1 MSSAGTDNTKKDIKD
16 RNILLIFA
24 VVSISFI
31 IAIFV
36 SIYSLTM
43 LARENTKEI
52 DAMLTYRIYDS
63 ISSNLNEPIVVT
75 KTMACDEFLEDF
87 LKNEDSM
94 TEDQAISV
102 MQNYLESIKGK
113 LDYDTAFLVSE
124 SSRRY
129 YTYEGLNKIVDPEND
144 EHDIWY
150 SLFINKD
157 LAYDLDVDSD
167 EMNKGVWTVFVNARI
182 EDENGKLLGVCG
194 VGVQMTDLQEMFL
207 EAEKEYDV
215 KINFVDENGL
225 VQVDTEDINIET
237 ARLDIDILRPERSDE
252 YFYTT
257 TEGDVFAVTKYVE
270 YLGWYLVVRSAPT
283 SISREFVSVIIMNI
297 ILFLLV
303 MVILIVMISVILKRS
318 RKERDERER
327 LHIVSER
334 AVAASEAKSSFLSSM
349 SHEIRT
355 PINTVLGMNEMI
367 LRESRDCRVIDHA
380 TNIKNAGRT
389 LLALINSILDFS
401 KIEEGKMEIVPVT
414 YDTSVLINSAITSV
428 KERADAKGLNFIV
441 EIDDGLPSRLIGD
454 DVRILQVMMNILT
467 NAVKYTQKG
476 HIRFTFREE
485 KRSGNDIDIYVAV
498 EDTGIGIKD
507 ADLPKLFESFERLD
521 EVKNHGIEGT
531 GLGMSIVINLLKMM
545 DSGIHVDSKYG
556 EGSTFSFV
564 IRQKIADETPM
575 GDYIY
580 SISED
585 HEPRETLIAKNAK
598 ILVVDDNDMNL
609 KVAQNLLG
617 LFMIKADLSPSGSDA
632 IERVK
637 KDHYHLILLDHMMPE
652 MDGIETLKE
661 MRAKD
666 ILPDDTKVIALTAN
680 AINGAKEEYLRAG
693 FDDYLSKPIVVESL
707 EELLLKWLPEDVK
720 GDFEDDSTDDY
731 EVLEFAAID
740 ETGEKQTDQK
750 NPGKASSFIRSV
762 SDIGLDAAGALRF
775 CGGDAAFY
783 EGLLSDYVNTY
794 DVKKQ
799 ELDDLYNASDWSGFA
814 VKIHALKSVS
824 KTIGANDLAEKAL
837 LLEKSSKEGLEVF
850 IKRNYPEFSTEFE
863 NTVNSIKSVLDN

>member
-1 MSSAGTDNTKKDIKD
+1 MNSAETDKTDKNKQG
-16 RNILLIFA
+16 RNIPPIFA
-24 VVSISFI
+24 VISISFI

-87 LKNEDSM
+87 LKKEDSM
-94 TEDQAISV
+94 TEDEAIAV
-102 MQNYLESIKGK
+102 MQNYLGSIKGR

-124 SSRRY
+124 KSRRY

-144 EHDIWY
+144 DHDIWY

-157 LAYDLDVDSD
+157 LPYDLDVDSD
-167 EMNKGVWTVFVNARI
+167 EMNKGVWTVFVNARV
-182 EDENGKLLGVCG
+182 EDEQGRLLGVCG
-194 VGVQMTDLQEMFL
+194 VGVQMTNLQEMIL
-207 EAEKEYDV
+207 EAEKEYNV

-225 VQVDTEDINIET
+225 VQVDTDDINIET
-237 ARLDIDILRPERSDE
+237 ARLDIDILRPKKTDE
-252 YFYTT
+252 YVYTT
-257 TEGDVFAVTKYVE
+257 MEGNVYAVTKYVE
-270 YLGWYLVVRSAPT
+270 YLDWYLVVRSEPT
-283 SISREFVSVIIMNI
+283 SINREYMSVIIMNI
-297 ILFLLV
+297 ALFLIV

-367 LRESRDCRVIDHA
+367 LRESKDRRVIDHA

-389 LLALINSILDFS
+389 LLSLINSILDFS

-414 YDTSVLINSAITSV
+414 YDTSVLVNSAITSV
-428 KERADAKGLNFIV
+428 KERADAKGLSFIV
-441 EIDDGLPSRLIGD
+441 DIDSNLPSRLIGD
-454 DVRILQVMMNILT
+454 DVRLLQVIMNILT
-467 NAVKYTQKG
+467 NAVKYTQEG

-485 KRSGNDIDIYVAV
+485 KRSGEDIDIYVSV

-545 DSGIHVDSKYG
+545 DSGIHVTSKYG
-556 EGSTFSFV
+556 EGSTFYFV

-575 GDYIY
+575 GDYMQ

-585 HEPRETLIAKNAK
+585 HDPRETLVARNAK
-598 ILVVDDNDMNL
+598 VLVVDDNDMNL
-609 KVAQNLLG
+609 KVAKNLLG
-617 LFMIKADLSPSGSDA
+617 LFMIKADLSASGSDA
-632 IERVK
+632 IEQAK
-637 KDHYHLILLDHMMPE
+637 KEHYHLILLDHMMPE
-652 MDGIETLKE
+652 MDGIETLAK
-661 MRAKD
+661 MRKD
-666 ILPDDTKVIALTAN
+666 NILPADTKVIALTAN

-707 EELLLKWLPEDVK
+707 EELLNKWLPEDVK
-720 GDFEDDSTDDY
+720 GDYENDSTDEYD
-731 EVLEFAAID
+731 VLEFAPID
-740 ETGEKQTDQK
+740 ESGEKQSGQK
-750 NPGKASSFIRSV
+750 SPGKTSSFIRSV
-762 SDIGLDAAGALRF
+762 SNIGLDAASALKF

-783 EGLLSDYVNTY
+783 EGLLFDYVNTY
-794 DVKKQ
+794 EIKKR
-799 ELDDLYNASDWSGFA
+799 ELDDLYSASDWDGFS

-824 KTIGANDLAEKAL
+824 KTVGAASLAEKAL
-837 LLEKSSKEGLEVF
+837 LLEKASKEGLEVF
-850 IKRNYPEFSTEFE
+850 IKRNYPGFSTEYE
-863 NTVNSIKSVLDN
+863 NTVASIRNVLED